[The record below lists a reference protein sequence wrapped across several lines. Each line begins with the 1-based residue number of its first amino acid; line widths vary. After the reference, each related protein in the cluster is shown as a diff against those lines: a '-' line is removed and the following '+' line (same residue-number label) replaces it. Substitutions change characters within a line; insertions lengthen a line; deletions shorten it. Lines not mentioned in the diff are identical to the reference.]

1 MDSDY
6 KTILIVASS
15 IAIALVPLLVMTY
28 RQFLVKRRLKDL
40 HANLWNKHAIEDY
53 VRLFG
58 SGGSQKPAS
67 DDAMKEA
74 IKEEFFRVHSLWNY
88 FLPIVLLSVVTAG
101 VVITIGLWAEA
112 ALDHSPSRTITVT
125 AVMSL
130 AGAYIWALYEIL
142 TRIRSQDLTPVDLS
156 ELTLRLLAAIPIG
169 YAFSLLALD
178 GKEGLF
184 AFIAASFPLRDVKL
198 LMRQKAMKKLELDS
212 RTNESRVLEGHL
224 GRVLDGLSDVT
235 LARLEELGIITYMD
249 LAYTNPVRLMA
260 RTGYSLRHILAWI
273 DQALLAVY
281 APSLKVR
288 MSQLGV
294 PCSLD
299 AYEFYEAHCW
309 DPAARCP
316 RACDEAVVA
325 LASGLGIAPVLL
337 IEILRE
343 VYVDPH
349 VRFLN
354 AIWYSKGEESAAP
367 EEKSSHEVGKPADG
381 AA

>member
-1 MDSDY
+1 MDSYY

-15 IAIALVPLLVMTY
+15 VAIALVPLLVMIY
-28 RQFLVKRRLKDL
+28 RQFLVRRRLKEL
-40 HANLWNKHAIEDY
+40 HANLWTEPAIEDY

-58 SGGSQKPAS
+58 SGGSKKLVGEH
-67 DDAMKEA
+67 AMKEA

-101 VVITIGLWAEA
+101 VVITVGLWAEA
-112 ALDHSPSRTITVT
+112 TLGHSPSTITVT

-198 LMRQKAMKKLELDS
+198 ILRQRAMKKLELDG
-212 RTNESRVLEGHL
+212 RTNESRALEGHL

-309 DPAARCP
+309 DPAAQCP
-316 RACDEAVVA
+316 KGCDEAVVA
-325 LASGLGIAPVLL
+325 LASGLQIAPVLL

-354 AIWYSKGEESAAP
+354 AIWYSKGEEGAAA
-367 EEKSSHEVGKPADG
+367 EEKSAGGTA
-381 AA
+381 